1 MPRQT
6 LDLALKQLQRKIWLQ
21 NIISRLLN
29 GLLATAA
36 LLFIFLTASHLY
48 PLLHAPVKALYLG
61 AAVLSVS
68 LAAALASRPGLKRA
82 AAVGDGLGLEER
94 LTTYLEYRERDFPLA
109 PLFLAE
115 AENTV
120 RNLNPPGLYK
130 IGVNAKKLLAA
141 AVLIVLAW
149 GVYFLPSEA
158 RREAREKEEIVREI
172 QREAGKIKTLRQQLA
187 ATGQDPQ
194 NNDTLSV
201 LKSLERNLNHSG
213 DFNRAA
219 AEVAAAQKELGSWGN
234 KPVSEIMQTLAGLFE
249 GAGAGAK
256 GLPEALRSGDLE
268 KAAVLSAQS
277 AFSAREQKNL
287 LDNLSGAAANALSPG
302 AGEELAPL
310 KTLLADNALTG
321 TKLQEILRSLDN
333 PREKPALEEEVT
345 MELQQSKQRLLARAQ
360 KGEKSPGG
368 RDYPTAFALGEAGS
382 YNRAEALGAPGS
394 DPLAGGPGG
403 RPFSGS
409 QGVGGGGA
417 AASGEG
423 ADAGTPGRVA
433 RQDQAVRPGGD
444 GAAPSRV
451 LGRLGDQGLIVD
463 KTAPGV
469 PAQTGALQPHAPA
482 IANFGTGD
490 TEHLWKH
497 RVPLQRRELVMEYF
511 HQLNGGN

>member
-1 MPRQT
+1 MPRQP
-6 LDLALKQLQRKIWLQ
+6 LDLALKQLRRKIWLQ

-29 GLLATAA
+29 GLLAAAA
-36 LLFIFLTASHLY
+36 LSFLCLAAAHLY
-48 PLLHAPVKALYLG
+48 PLLHAPAKALYLG
-61 AAVLSVS
+61 AAALSLS
-68 LAAALASRPGLKRA
+68 LAAGLASRPGLKRT

-120 RNLNPPGLYK
+120 RNLNPPGLYR
-130 IGVNAKKLLAA
+130 ISVNGKKLLAA

-172 QREAGKIKTLRQQLA
+172 QREAEKIKTLRQQLA
-187 ATGQDPQ
+187 AAGQDPQ
-194 NNDTLSV
+194 SKDTLSV
-201 LKSLERNLNHSG
+201 LKSLERNLNRSG

-234 KPVSEIMQTLAGLFE
+234 KPVSEIMEALAGLFE

-256 GLPEALRSGDLE
+256 GLPGALRSGDLA
-268 KAAVLSAQS
+268 KAAALSAQS

-287 LDNLSGAAANALSPG
+287 LDNLSGTAANALSPG
-302 AGEELAPL
+302 AGEELARL

-321 TKLQEILRSLDN
+321 AKLQEIMRSLDTT
-333 PREKPALEEEVT
+333 REKPALEEELAV
-345 MELQQSKQRLLARAQ
+345 ELQQSKQRLLARAQ

-368 RDYPTAFALGEAGS
+368 RDYLTAFAPGETGA

-423 ADAGTPGRVA
+423 TGAGAPGRVA
-433 RQDQAVRPGGD
+433 RQEQAVRPGGD

-451 LGRLGDQGLIVD
+451 LGKLGDQGLIVD

-469 PAQTGALQPHAPA
+469 PAQTGELQLHAQA
-482 IANFGTGD
+482 WASFGAED

-511 HQLNGGN
+511 QQLNGGN